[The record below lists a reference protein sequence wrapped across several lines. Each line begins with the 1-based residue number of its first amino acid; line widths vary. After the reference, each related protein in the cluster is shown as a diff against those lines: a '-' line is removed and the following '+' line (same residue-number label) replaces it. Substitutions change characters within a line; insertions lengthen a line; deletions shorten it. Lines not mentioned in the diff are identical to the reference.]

1 MLIVIALFERSN
13 FEKNM
18 VSNLKSYLEQQD
30 RLKDIVR
37 EEDKLVYG
45 GKENGKLGL
54 AVCTWS
60 C

>member
-37 EEDKLVYG
+37 EEDKLIHG
-45 GKENGKLGL
+45 DIDAGKLGQ
-54 AVCTWS
+54 AVYT
-60 C
+60 